1 MIRIP
6 VYQTLSRSLADI
18 ITEMSSYTVTIDP
31 DTTLDSDGNGIY
43 DDDFISSGSGISVG
57 STSLIF

>member
-1 MIRIP
+1 
-6 VYQTLSRSLADI
+6 
-18 ITEMSSYTVTIDP
+18 MSSYTVTIDP

-57 STSLIF
+57 STALIF